1 MSTSRRSFIKG
12 LAGVIA
18 AAPVIAQALAA
29 PKPAMAAQPRMTA
42 SEIQARELDWANRF
56 ERLPVNQHM
65 QNQMIHFKRRM
76 DKIIAEA
83 AGYPKHLLPKPEKWP
98 DNLST
103 VRTLKP
109 FHATPNA

>member
-12 LAGVIA
+12 AIGSIVALPAV
-18 AAPVIAQALAA
+18 AQALAA
-29 PKPAMAAQPRMTA
+29 PEPAKVVQPRMTA
-42 SEIQARELDWANRF
+42 SEIAARRKGFDP
-56 ERLPVNQHM
+56 LPTHYLEEH
-65 QNQMIHFKRRM
+65 MIHFKRRM